1 MHTIVITYNGIAKSG
16 PGRACACPTPVE
28 MAKPHQYIL
37 IEQSVPIHGPP
48 ENHTGIIMLLSILAE

>member
-1 MHTIVITYNGIAKSG
+1 MHTIVITYSGIAKSG

-37 IEQSVPIHGPP
+37 IEQSVPIHGPQK
-48 ENHTGIIMLLSILAE
+48 IIQE